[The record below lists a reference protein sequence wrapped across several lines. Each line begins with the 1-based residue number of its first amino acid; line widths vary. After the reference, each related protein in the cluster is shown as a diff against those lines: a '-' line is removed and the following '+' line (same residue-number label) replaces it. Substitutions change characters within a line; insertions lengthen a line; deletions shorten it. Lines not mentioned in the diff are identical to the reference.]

1 MMYWRRI
8 SLGLAVA
15 VLLVACGQTK
25 PSSFYLLSPIADPS
39 TGTSATVGANSI
51 ALAIGPVRVPR
62 HINRSQIV
70 TYASPNKIQLDEF
83 SRWGEPL
90 AGNFARVLGDNLARL
105 VPTQRIVV
113 HPWRSGTPFEYQ
125 VTVEVSSFAVRP
137 GGQAT
142 LVAQWA
148 IFSRQGKRVIM
159 SWRSSFTQNVSSP
172 GFEAAAAA
180 LSKLVADLSKD
191 IATAV
196 RKLPRKSG

>member
-159 SWRSSFTQNVSSP
+159 SWRSSFAQNVSSP